1 MRIAA
6 PLLFVIAC
14 CACVAASDVPAPAT
28 NAAPAADWS
37 RYEILIMRNIFSKDR
52 GRSRNEDKIGEAKEK
67 ELPPPPK
74 PEAGLALIGIV
85 NKDGQLVAFVENTN
99 TGTVQNVK
107 EGDTI
112 ARGKVSAVTL
122 NKINYDYDGKSTEV
136 SIGST
141 LEGGTA
147 TRSDSVKAASGTA
160 TSHSDSG
167 GSDVNSVLERMRK
180 KRQEAL
186 K

>member
-1 MRIAA
+1 MKTIA
-6 PLLFVIAC
+6 PLLSVIAC
-14 CACVAASDVPAPAT
+14 CVCCAASDVPAPAAST
-28 NAAPAADWS
+28 APAADWS
-37 RYEILIMRNIFSKDR
+37 RYEILVKRNIFSKDR
-52 GRSRNEDKIGEAKEK
+52 GRSRSEEKVGEAKEK
-67 ELPPPPK
+67 EAPPPPK
-74 PEAGLALIGIV
+74 AEASLALIGIV
-85 NKDGQLVAFVENTN
+85 NKDGQLVAFVENTL
-99 TGTVQNVK
+99 TGAIQNVK

-122 NKINYDYDGKSTEV
+122 NKFNYDYDGKSTEI
-136 SIGST
+136 SIGNT
-141 LEGGTA
+141 LEGGSA
-147 TRSDSVKAASGTA
+147 TRSDSVKAASGTT